1 MSKRDYN
8 YFKALEEMSVY
19 SVKAAEKLCEILSS
33 YKPTKVVQEVKE
45 IHKIEHSE
53 DEKKHEL
60 MKNLVKEF
68 ITPIEREDIV
78 TLAQMLDDVTDSIED
93 IVQKLYIFNVTKLRK
108 EAIDFTNLIAE
119 CCKMLVEVMAEF
131 NNFKKSKTIK
141 DSIVKINEIEE
152 KGDELYLESVRRLYV
167 ESTDAAELMVWTII
181 FDSLEKTCDAI
192 EHVANAVESV
202 IMKNS

>member
-8 YFKALEEMSVY
+8 YFKALEEMSVF
-19 SVKAAEKLCEILSS
+19 SVRAAEKLCEILLS
-33 YKPTKVVQEVKE
+33 YNPTKVVQEVKE
-45 IHKIEHSE
+45 IHKIEHAE

-93 IVQKLYIFNVTKLRK
+93 IVQKLYIFNVLKLRK
-108 EAIDFTNLIAE
+108 EAIDFTNVISE

-141 DSIVKINEIEE
+141 NSIVKINELEE
-152 KGDELYLESVRRLYV
+152 KGDDLYLESVRRLYV

-181 FDSLEKTCDAI
+181 FDAFEKTCDAI
-192 EHVANAVESV
+192 EHLANAVESV

>member
-8 YFKALEEMSVY
+8 YFKALEEMSVF
-19 SVKAAEKLCEILSS
+19 SVRAAEKLCEILLS
-33 YKPTKVVQEVKE
+33 YNPTKVVQEVKE
-45 IHKIEHSE
+45 IHKIEHAE

-93 IVQKLYIFNVTKLRK
+93 IVQKLYIFNVLKLRK
-108 EAIDFTNLIAE
+108 EAIDFTNVISE

-141 DSIVKINEIEE
+141 NSIVKINELEE
-152 KGDELYLESVRRLYV
+152 KGDDLYLESVRRLYV

-181 FDSLEKTCDAI
+181 FDAFEKTCDAI